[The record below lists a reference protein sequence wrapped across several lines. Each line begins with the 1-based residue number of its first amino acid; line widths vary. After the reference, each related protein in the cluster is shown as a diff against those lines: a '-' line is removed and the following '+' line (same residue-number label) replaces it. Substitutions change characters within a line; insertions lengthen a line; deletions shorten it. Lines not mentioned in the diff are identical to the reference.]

1 MDTDKLLEL
10 APHYLALV
18 VLIFAVLA
26 AVEFLVGGV
35 ALLIELVTAGTV
47 AFLYRP
53 IVVRLGIAPSI
64 WE

>member
-35 ALLIELVTAGTV
+35 ALLIELIIAGTV

-53 IVVRLGIAPSI
+53 IVVRLGVAPSI

>member
-35 ALLIELVTAGTV
+35 ALPIELAVAGGI

>member
-26 AVEFLVGGV
+26 AVGFLVGGV
-35 ALLIELVTAGTV
+35 ALLIELIIAGTV

-53 IVVRLGIAPSI
+53 IVVRLGVAPSI